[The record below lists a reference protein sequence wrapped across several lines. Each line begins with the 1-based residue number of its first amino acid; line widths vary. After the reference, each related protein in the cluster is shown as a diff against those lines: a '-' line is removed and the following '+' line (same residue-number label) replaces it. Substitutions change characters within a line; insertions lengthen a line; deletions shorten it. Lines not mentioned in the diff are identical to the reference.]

1 MILLPRSICEGRE
14 SHEALHRFFNC
25 ELENHRNESMRM
37 WTEHHVDLGSWGI
50 LGIKD
55 RVVTLRRE

>member
-1 MILLPRSICEGRE
+1 M
-14 SHEALHRFFNC
+14 FFNC